1 MYWIAATILIVANLA
16 CVAANLVM
24 LPGNWLMVLN
34 LCLFLLAF
42 GDPVAAPDW
51 TTLLVVLVLAIIGEI
66 LEAFSGSALAAKKG
80 ASRRTM
86 LLSLVVSMV
95 GSVAGS
101 FAIPIPVIG
110 TAIGAIMG
118 AAVGAF
124 AGAWLGEA
132 WIGTDRKARQTISVS
147 AMKGRML
154 GMAAKLG
161 VGAAIF
167 VFQLV
172 SFWM

>member
-1 MYWIAATILIVANLA
+1 MYWIAATILIVANLV

-34 LCLFLLAF
+34 LCLFLLTF

-51 TTLLVVLVLAIIGEI
+51 TTLLVVLVLAIAGEI
-66 LEAFSGSALAAKKG
+66 LEAFSGSALAARKG

-86 LLSLVVSMV
+86 LLSLLISMA

-101 FAIPIPVIG
+101 FAIPVPIIG
-110 TAIGAIMG
+110 TAIGAVLG

-124 AGAWLGEA
+124 FGAWLGEA
-132 WIGTDRKARQTISVS
+132 WIGTDREVRKSISVS

-154 GMAAKLG
+154 GIAAKLA

-167 VFQLV
+167 VFQLI

>member
-1 MYWIAATILIVANLA
+1 MYWIAATILIVANAA
-16 CVAANLVM
+16 CLAANLLT

-42 GDPVAAPDW
+42 GDPVASPDW

-66 LEAFSGSALAAKKG
+66 VEAFGGSAMASKKG
-80 ASRRTM
+80 ASRRAM
-86 LLSLVVSMV
+86 LLSLIVSMI

-110 TAIGAIMG
+110 TAAGAVAG
-118 AAVGAF
+118 AALGAF
-124 AGAWLGEA
+124 AGAWLGET
-132 WIGTDRKARQTISVS
+132 WMGSDWPTRKTISVS

-154 GMAAKLG
+154 GLVAKLA

-172 SFWM
+172 SFW

>member
-1 MYWIAATILIVANLA
+1 MYWIAATILIVANAA
-16 CVAANLVM
+16 CLAANLLM

-42 GDPVAAPDW
+42 GDPIASPDW
-51 TTLLVVLVLAIIGEI
+51 TTLIVVLVLAIVGEI
-66 LEAFSGSALAAKKG
+66 VEAFGGSAMASKKG
-80 ASRRTM
+80 ASRRAM
-86 LLSLVVSMV
+86 LLSLGVSMI
-95 GSVAGS
+95 GSIAGS
-101 FAIPIPVIG
+101 FAIPIPVVG
-110 TAIGAIMG
+110 TAIGAVAG
-118 AAVGAF
+118 AAIGAF

-132 WIGTDRKARQTISVS
+132 WMGSDWTTRNTISAS

-154 GMAAKLG
+154 GMAAKLA

-172 SFWM
+172 SFW

>member
-1 MYWIAATILIVANLA
+1 MYWIAATILIVANAVSLA
-16 CVAANLVM
+16 INLLS

-51 TTLLVVLVLAIIGEI
+51 TTLLVVLVLAIIGEVV
-66 LEAFSGSALAAKKG
+66 EVFGGSAMAAKSGS
-80 ASRRTM
+80 SRRAM
-86 LLSLVVSMV
+86 LLSLVVSMI
-95 GSVAGS
+95 GSVAGT
-101 FAIPIPVIG
+101 FVIPIPVIG
-110 TAIGAIMG
+110 AAIGAIAG
-118 AAVGAF
+118 AALGAF

-132 WIGTDRKARQTISVS
+132 WIGSDWPTRKAISMS

-154 GMAAKLG
+154 GMVGKLA

-172 SFWM
+172 SLW